1 MSTLS
6 IRQAT
11 HADVALVLSFV
22 KDLAEYE
29 KLTHL
34 VVATEDIIAEEL
46 FGPKSHTE
54 VLLGYSGTEAVAFA
68 VYFHNFSTFLGRKG
82 LYLEDLYVRPA
93 HRRRGI
99 GRAMLLEV
107 ARIAAA
113 RNCGRLEWS
122 VLDWN
127 EPAIFFYEQLGA
139 TIMHEW
145 KLVRVT
151 GSALE
156 KLARMASACPDEKPL

>member
-1 MSTLS
+1 MCRWCSP
-6 IRQAT
+6 
-11 HADVALVLSFV
+11 FV
-22 KDLAEYE
+22 KELAEYE
-29 KLTHL
+29 KLTDL
-34 VVATEDIIAEEL
+34 VAATEDIIAEEL
-46 FGPKSHTE
+46 FGPNSRTE
-54 VLLGYSGTEAVAFA
+54 VLLGYCADEPVAFA

-93 HRRRGI
+93 HRRRGF
-99 GRAMLLEV
+99 GRAMLLRV
-107 ARIAAA
+107 ARIAAE

-127 EPAIFFYEQLGA
+127 EPAIFFYETLGA

-156 KLARMASACPDEKPL
+156 KLAKMK

>member
-1 MSTLS
+1 MSNFS

-11 HADVALVLSFV
+11 RADVPLVLEFV
-22 KDLAEYE
+22 RGLAEYE

-34 VVATEDIIAEEL
+34 LEATEDIIAEEL
-46 FGPKSHTE
+46 FGPGSHTE
-54 VLLGYSGTEAVAFA
+54 VLLGESGGKAVAFA

-82 LYLEDLYVRPA
+82 LYLEDLYVLPE
-93 HRRRGI
+93 HRRRGY
-99 GRAMLLEV
+99 GRAMLLRV
-107 ARIAAA
+107 ASIAAE

-127 EPAIFFYEQLGA
+127 EPAILFYERLGA

-151 GSALE
+151 GAALAR
-156 KLARMASACPDEKPL
+156 LARMGTDENGSAQ

>member
-1 MSTLS
+1 MNTDSLS
-6 IRQAT
+6 IHQAT
-11 HADVALVLSFV
+11 RADVPLVLSFV
-22 KDLAEYE
+22 KELAEYE
-29 KLTHL
+29 RLSHL
-34 VVATEDIIAEEL
+34 VVATEEIIAEEL
-46 FGPKSHTE
+46 FGPKSQTE
-54 VLLGYSGTEAVAFA
+54 VLLAYCGAEPVAFA

-93 HRRRGI
+93 HRRRGF
-99 GRAMLLEV
+99 GRAMLLRV
-107 ARIAAA
+107 ARIAAE

-127 EPAIFFYEQLGA
+127 EPAIFFYETLGA

-156 KLARMASACPDEKPL
+156 KLAKIK

>member
-1 MSTLS
+1 MNPQTLQ

-11 HADVALVLSFV
+11 RADVPLVLSFV

-29 KLTHL
+29 KLSHL
-34 VVATEDIIAEEL
+34 VVATEEVIAEEL
-46 FGPKSHTE
+46 FGPNSHTE
-54 VLLGYSGTEAVAFA
+54 VLLGHIGTEPVAFA

-93 HRRRGI
+93 YRRRGY
-99 GRAMLLEV
+99 GRAMLLQA
-107 ARIAAA
+107 ARIAAE

-127 EPAIFFYEQLGA
+127 EPAIFFYETLGA

-151 GSALE
+151 GDALA
-156 KLARMASACPDEKPL
+156 KMAKMK

>member
-1 MSTLS
+1 MNTECLS

-11 HADVALVLSFV
+11 RADVPLVFSFV

-29 KLTHL
+29 KLGHL
-34 VVATEDIIAEEL
+34 VVATEELIAEEL
-46 FGPKSHTE
+46 FGANSRTE
-54 VLLGYSGTEAVAFA
+54 VLLGYSGGQPVAFA
-68 VYFHNFSTFLGRKG
+68 VYFHNFSTFLGKKG

-93 HRRRGI
+93 HRRRGY
-99 GRAMLLEV
+99 GRAMLLHL
-107 ARIAAA
+107 ARIAAE

-127 EPAIFFYEQLGA
+127 ETAIFFYETLGA

-151 GSALE
+151 GAALE
-156 KLARMASACPDEKPL
+156 KLAKMK

>member
-1 MSTLS
+1 MSADALT
-6 IRQAT
+6 IRRAAR
-11 HADVALVLSFV
+11 ADAPLVLSFV
-22 KDLAEYE
+22 NELAEYE
-29 KLTHL
+29 RLSHL
-34 VVATEDIIAEEL
+34 VVATEDVIAEEL
-46 FGPKSHTE
+46 FGPNSRAE
-54 VLLGYSGTEAVAFA
+54 ALLGYSGAEPVAFA

-99 GRAMLLEV
+99 GRAMLLQV
-107 ARIAAA
+107 ARIAAE
-113 RNCGRLEWS
+113 RKCGRLEWS

-127 EPAIFFYEQLGA
+127 EPAIFFYETLGA

-151 GSALE
+151 GAALE
-156 KLARMASACPDEKPL
+156 KLAKMK

>member
-1 MSTLS
+1 MNAESLS

-11 HADVALVLSFV
+11 RADVPQVLSFV
-22 KDLAEYE
+22 KELAEFE
-29 KLTHL
+29 RLSHL
-34 VVATEDIIAEEL
+34 VEATEEIIAEEL
-46 FGPKSHTE
+46 FGPKSQAE
-54 VLLGYSGTEAVAFA
+54 ALLAYCGAEPVGFA

-93 HRRRGI
+93 HRRRGF
-99 GRAMLLEV
+99 GRAILLRV
-107 ARIAAA
+107 ARIAAE

-127 EPAIFFYEQLGA
+127 EPAIFFYETLGA

-145 KLVRVT
+145 KLVRVA

-156 KLARMASACPDEKPL
+156 KLARMK

>member
-1 MSTLS
+1 MNTQMLS

-11 HADVALVLSFV
+11 RADVPLVLSFV

-29 KLTHL
+29 KLSHL
-34 VVATEDIIAEEL
+34 VVATEEVIAEEL
-46 FGPKSHTE
+46 FGPTSHTE
-54 VLLGYSGTEAVAFA
+54 VLLGHVGTEPVAFA

-93 HRRRGI
+93 YRRHGF
-99 GRAMLLEV
+99 GRAMLLQV
-107 ARIAAA
+107 ARVAAE
-113 RNCGRLEWS
+113 RKCGRFEWS

-127 EPAIFFYEQLGA
+127 EPAIFFYETLGA

-151 GSALE
+151 GEALQ
-156 KLARMASACPDEKPL
+156 KMAKMK

>member
-1 MSTLS
+1 MSTQDLS
-6 IRQAT
+6 IRRAT
-11 HADVALVLSFV
+11 RADVPLVLTFV
-22 KDLAEYE
+22 RDLAEYE
-29 KLTHL
+29 KLSHM
-34 VVATEDIIAEEL
+34 VVATEESLAEEL
-46 FGPKSHTE
+46 FGPKSHVE
-54 VLLGYSGTEAVAFA
+54 VLLGYSGAEPVAFA

-82 LYLEDLYVRPA
+82 LYLEDLFVRPA
-93 HRRRGI
+93 QRRRGF
-99 GRAMLLEV
+99 GRAMLCEV
-107 ARIAAA
+107 SRIAAE

-151 GSALE
+151 GEALQT
-156 KLARMASACPDEKPL
+156 LARMK

>member
-1 MSTLS
+1 MNPAGLS
-6 IRQAT
+6 IRQARRED
-11 HADVALVLSFV
+11 AALVLALV
-22 KDLAEYE
+22 RELAEYE
-29 KLTHL
+29 KLSHL
-34 VVATEDIIAEEL
+34 VAATEELIAEEL

-54 VLLGYSGTEAVAFA
+54 ALLGYSGTEPVAFA

-82 LYLEDLYVRPA
+82 LYLEDLYVRQA
-93 HRRRGI
+93 FRRRGF

-107 ARIAAA
+107 ARIAAE

-151 GSALE
+151 GDALE
-156 KLARMASACPDEKPL
+156 KLAKMK

>member
-1 MSTLS
+1 MNPESLS

-11 HADVALVLSFV
+11 RADVPLVLSFIR
-22 KDLAEYE
+22 DLAEFE
-29 KLTHL
+29 KLSHL
-34 VVATEDIIAEEL
+34 VVATEEVIAEEL

-54 VLLGYSGTEAVAFA
+54 VVLGHCGSEPVAFA

-82 LYLEDLYVRPA
+82 LYLEDLFVRPA
-93 HRRRGI
+93 YRRRGF
-99 GRAMLLEV
+99 GRAMLLQL
-107 ARIAAA
+107 ARIASE

-127 EPAIFFYEQLGA
+127 EPAIFFYETLGA

-151 GSALE
+151 GEALE
-156 KLARMASACPDEKPL
+156 KLAKMK

>member
-1 MSTLS
+1 MKIPDPLS

-11 HADVALVLSFV
+11 RADVPLVLTFI

-29 KLTHL
+29 KLEHL
-34 VVATEDIIAEEL
+34 VVATEAIIAEEL
-46 FGPKSHTE
+46 FGAHSRTE
-54 VLLGYSGTEAVAFA
+54 VLLGYSGAEPVAFA

-93 HRRRGI
+93 WRRRGF
-99 GRAMLLEV
+99 GRAMLLHV

-113 RNCGRLEWS
+113 RNCGRFEWS

-127 EPAIFFYEQLGA
+127 EPAIFFYETLGA

-156 KLARMASACPDEKPL
+156 KLAKMK

>member
-1 MSTLS
+1 MSADTLS
-6 IRQAT
+6 IRRAT
-11 HADVALVLSFV
+11 REDAPLVLSFV
-22 KDLAEYE
+22 KELAEYE
-29 KLTHL
+29 KLSH
-34 VVATEDIIAEEL
+34 VVAATQEVIAEEL
-46 FGPKSHTE
+46 FGPKSAAE
-54 VLLGYSGTEAVAFA
+54 ALLGFSGSEPVAFA

-99 GRAMLLEV
+99 GRAMLLQV
-107 ARIAAA
+107 ARIAAE

-127 EPAIFFYEQLGA
+127 EPAIFFYETLGA

-156 KLARMASACPDEKPL
+156 KLAKMK

>member
-1 MSTLS
+1 MNAESLS

-11 HADVALVLSFV
+11 RADVPLVLSFV
-22 KDLAEYE
+22 KELAEYE
-29 KLTHL
+29 RLSHL
-34 VVATEDIIAEEL
+34 VAATEELIADEL
-46 FGPKSHTE
+46 FGPKSQTE
-54 VLLGYSGTEAVAFA
+54 VLLAYYGEDPVAFA
-68 VYFHNFSTFLGRKG
+68 VYFHNFSTFLGKKG

-93 HRRRGI
+93 HRRRGF
-99 GRAMLLEV
+99 GRALLLRV
-107 ARIAAA
+107 ARIAAE

-127 EPAIFFYEQLGA
+127 EAAIFFYETLGA

-156 KLARMASACPDEKPL
+156 KLAKMK

>member
-1 MSTLS
+1 MQTLS
-6 IRQAT
+6 IRRA
-11 HADVALVLSFV
+11 AREDVPLVLSFV

-29 KLTHL
+29 KLSHMVT
-34 VVATEDIIAEEL
+34 ATEEIIAEEL

-54 VLLGYSGTEAVAFA
+54 VLLGHAGNEPVAFA
-68 VYFHNFSTFLGRKG
+68 VYFHNFSTFLGRRG

-93 HRRRGI
+93 HRRRGF
-99 GRAMLLEV
+99 GRGMLLQL
-107 ARIAAA
+107 ARIAAE
-113 RNCGRLEWS
+113 RNCGRFEWT

-127 EPAIFFYEQLGA
+127 EPAIFFYETLGA

-151 GSALE
+151 GDALQ
-156 KLARMASACPDEKPL
+156 KMAKMK

>member
-1 MSTLS
+1 MNTQTLS

-11 HADVALVLSFV
+11 RADVPLVLSFV

-29 KLTHL
+29 QLSHL
-34 VVATEDIIAEEL
+34 VVATEEVIAEEL
-46 FGPKSHTE
+46 FGPKSRTE
-54 VLLGYSGTEAVAFA
+54 VLLGHIGTEPVAFA

-82 LYLEDLYVRPA
+82 LYLEDLYVRPEY
-93 HRRRGI
+93 RRRGF
-99 GRAMLLEV
+99 GRAMLLQV
-107 ARIAAA
+107 ARIAAE
-113 RNCGRLEWS
+113 RKCGRLEWS

-127 EPAIFFYEQLGA
+127 EPAIFFYETLGA

-151 GSALE
+151 GEALE
-156 KLARMASACPDEKPL
+156 KLARMK

>member
-1 MSTLS
+1 MNAQTLT
-6 IRQAT
+6 IRRAT
-11 HADVALVLSFV
+11 RADVPLVLSFV
-22 KDLAEYE
+22 NELAEYE
-29 KLTHL
+29 KLGHL
-34 VVATEDIIAEEL
+34 VVATEDVIAEEL
-46 FGPKSHTE
+46 FGANSHVE
-54 VLLGYSGTEAVAFA
+54 VLLGHCAAEPVGFA

-93 HRRRGI
+93 YRRRGF
-99 GRAMLLEV
+99 GRAMLLQV
-107 ARIAAA
+107 ARIAAE

-139 TIMHEW
+139 TVMHEW

-156 KLARMASACPDEKPL
+156 KLAKMT

>member
-1 MSTLS
+1 MNAESLS

-11 HADVALVLSFV
+11 RADVPLVLSFV
-22 KDLAEYE
+22 KELAEYE
-29 KLTHL
+29 RLTHL
-34 VVATEDIIAEEL
+34 VAATEEVIAEEL
-46 FGPKSHTE
+46 FGPKSQTE
-54 VLLGYSGTEAVAFA
+54 VLLAYCGSEPVAFA
-68 VYFHNFSTFLGRKG
+68 VYFHNFSTFLGKKG

-93 HRRRGI
+93 HRRRGF
-99 GRAMLLEV
+99 GRAMLLRV
-107 ARIAAA
+107 ARIAAE

-127 EPAIFFYEQLGA
+127 EPAIFFYETLGA

-156 KLARMASACPDEKPL
+156 KLAKME

>member
-1 MSTLS
+1 MNPETLS
-6 IRQAT
+6 IRPAT
-11 HADVALVLSFV
+11 RADVALVLRFV

-29 KLTHL
+29 KLSHL
-34 VVATEDIIAEEL
+34 VVATEDAIAEEL
-46 FGPKSHTE
+46 FGPKSHAE
-54 VLLGYSGTEAVAFA
+54 VLLGHRGTEPVAFA
-68 VYFHNFSTFLGRKG
+68 VYFHNFSTFLGKKG

-93 HRRRGI
+93 YRRRGF
-99 GRAMLLEV
+99 GRAMLLRI
-107 ARIAAA
+107 ARIAAE

-127 EPAIFFYEQLGA
+127 EPAIFFYETLGA
-139 TIMHEW
+139 SIMHEW

-156 KLARMASACPDEKPL
+156 KLAQMK

>member
-1 MSTLS
+1 MKNAEALT

-11 HADVALVLSFV
+11 RADVPLVLSFV
-22 KDLAEYE
+22 KGLAEYE
-29 KLTHL
+29 KLSHL
-34 VVATEDIIAEEL
+34 VAATEEVIAEEL

-54 VLLGYSGTEAVAFA
+54 VLLGYCGAEPVAFA

-82 LYLEDLYVRPA
+82 LYLEDLYVHPA
-93 HRRRGI
+93 QRRRGF
-99 GRAMLLEV
+99 GRAMLLQV
-107 ARIAAA
+107 ARVAAE

-127 EPAIFFYEQLGA
+127 APAISFYETLGA
-139 TIMHEW
+139 SILHEW
-145 KLVRVT
+145 KLVRIT

-156 KLARMASACPDEKPL
+156 KLAKIT

>member
-1 MSTLS
+1 MNTLS

-11 HADVALVLSFV
+11 RADIPQVLSFI
-22 KDLAEYE
+22 KDLADYE

-34 VVATEDIIAEEL
+34 VVATEAVIAEEL

-54 VLLGYSGTEAVAFA
+54 VLLGYNGAEAVAFA

-93 HRRRGI
+93 HRRRGF
-99 GRAMLLEV
+99 GRAMLLRV
-107 ARIAAA
+107 ARIATE

-145 KLVRVT
+145 KLARVT
-151 GSALE
+151 GEALQ
-156 KLARMASACPDEKPL
+156 KLATMK

>member
-1 MSTLS
+1 MNTQTLS

-11 HADVALVLSFV
+11 RADVPLVLSFV

-29 KLTHL
+29 QLSHL
-34 VVATEDIIAEEL
+34 VVATEQVIAEEL

-54 VLLGYSGTEAVAFA
+54 ALLGYSGTEPVAFA
-68 VYFHNFSTFLGRKG
+68 VYFHNFSTFLGKKG
-82 LYLEDLYVRPA
+82 LYLEDLYVHPA
-93 HRRRGI
+93 HRRRAQL
-99 GRAMLLEV
+99 R
-107 ARIAAA
+107 AA
-113 RNCGRLEWS
+113 RVV

-127 EPAIFFYEQLGA
+127 EPAIFFYETLGA

-151 GSALE
+151 GNALE
-156 KLARMASACPDEKPL
+156 KLARMK

>member
-1 MSTLS
+1 MNTLS
-6 IRQAT
+6 IRLAT
-11 HADVALVLSFV
+11 RTDVPLILAFIR
-22 KDLAEYE
+22 DLAEYE

-34 VVATEDIIAEEL
+34 VVATEAVIAEEL
-46 FGPKSHTE
+46 FGPQSRTE
-54 VLLGYSGTEAVAFA
+54 VLLGYSGAEPVAFA

-82 LYLEDLYVRPA
+82 LYLEDLYVRPE

-99 GRAMLLEV
+99 GRAMLLRV
-107 ARIAAA
+107 ARIAAE
-113 RNCGRLEWS
+113 RDCGRLEWS

-151 GSALE
+151 GEALQ
-156 KLARMASACPDEKPL
+156 KLAQRANRESE